1 MQHQSIIKQLETMT
15 QEERN
20 DLLEQLIDE
29 VNISQVLD
37 SACNGALESIEDQL
51 DRLDIPDDEM
61 REELKNEI
69 FVNYI
74 SIS

>member
-1 MQHQSIIKQLETMT
+1 MT

-20 DLLEQLIDE
+20 NLFDELINE
-29 VNISQVLD
+29 INISQVLD
-37 SACNGALESIEDQL
+37 SACNGALESIKDQL

-69 FVNYI
+69 FVNSI

>member
-1 MQHQSIIKQLETMT
+1 MT
-15 QEERN
+15 QKERD
-20 DLLEQLIDE
+20 DLFSQLIDE

-37 SACNGALESIEDQL
+37 SACNGALDSIADQL
-51 DRLDIPDDEM
+51 DRLDIPNDEM

-74 SIS
+74 SIT

>member
-1 MQHQSIIKQLETMT
+1 MNT

-20 DLLEQLIDE
+20 DLFNQLIDE

-37 SACNGALESIEDQL
+37 SACNGALESIADQL
-51 DRLDIPDDEM
+51 DRLDIPDDEK

-69 FVNYI
+69 FCNYI

>member
-1 MQHQSIIKQLETMT
+1 MT

-20 DLLEQLIDE
+20 DLFEQLIDE

-37 SACNGALESIEDQL
+37 SACNRALESIEDQL

>member
-1 MQHQSIIKQLETMT
+1 MT

-37 SACNGALESIEDQL
+37 SACNGALESITDQL
-51 DRLDIPDDEM
+51 DGLDIPDDEM
-61 REELKNEI
+61 REEIKNEI

-74 SIS
+74 SIT

>member
-1 MQHQSIIKQLETMT
+1 MT
-15 QEERN
+15 QKERD
-20 DLLEQLIDE
+20 DLFSQLIDE

-37 SACNGALESIEDQL
+37 SACNGALESIADQL
-51 DRLDIPDDEM
+51 DGIDIPDDEM

>member
-1 MQHQSIIKQLETMT
+1 MT

-20 DLLEQLIDE
+20 DLFEQLIDE

-37 SACNGALESIEDQL
+37 SACNGALESIEYQL

>member
-1 MQHQSIIKQLETMT
+1 MT

-20 DLLEQLIDE
+20 DLFEQLIDE
-29 VNISQVLD
+29 VNISRVLD

>member
-1 MQHQSIIKQLETMT
+1 MT
-15 QEERN
+15 QEERD
-20 DLLEQLIDE
+20 DLFSQLIDE

-61 REELKNEI
+61 REEIKNEI

-74 SIS
+74 SIT

>member
-1 MQHQSIIKQLETMT
+1 MT

-37 SACNGALESIEDQL
+37 SACNGALESITDQL

-74 SIS
+74 SIT

>member
-1 MQHQSIIKQLETMT
+1 MT

-37 SACNGALESIEDQL
+37 SACNGALESIADQL
-51 DRLDIPDDEM
+51 DGLDIPDDDV
-61 REELKNEI
+61 REEIKNEI

-74 SIS
+74 SIT